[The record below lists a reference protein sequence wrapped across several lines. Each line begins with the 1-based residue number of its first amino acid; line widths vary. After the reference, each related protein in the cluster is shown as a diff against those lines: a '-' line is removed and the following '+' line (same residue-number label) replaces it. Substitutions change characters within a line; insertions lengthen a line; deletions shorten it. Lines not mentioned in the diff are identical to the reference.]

1 MARGGARAGA
11 GRPKGTGKYGE
22 KTITVRIPASMDDAV
37 KDFVENQGWQI
48 PLYASKV
55 AAGSPCWGDDHVGD
69 TLNLSEC
76 LVRDPAKTFCVQA
89 FGDSM
94 INAGI
99 EPDDIL
105 VVDSGLEAK
114 NGNIVVAAVDG
125 DLTVKRLHKTKN
137 ALSLMPENDNYRPIE
152 IGADTGFQIWGVVT
166 RIIKAAV

>member
-22 KTITVRIPASMDDAV
+22 KTITVRIPASMGDAV

-55 AAGSPCWGDDHVGD
+55 AAGSPCWGDDHVGE

-76 LVRDPAKTFCVQA
+76 LVRDSAKTFCVQA

-99 EPDDIL
+99 ELDDIL
-105 VVDSGLEAK
+105 VVDSGLDAK
-114 NGNIVVAAVDG
+114 NGNIVVAAVNG

-137 ALSLMPENDNYRPIE
+137 TLSLMPENDNYRPIKITAE
-152 IGADTGFQIWGVVT
+152 TGFQIWGVVT
-166 RIIKAAV
+166 RIIKAAI

>member
-22 KTITVRIPASMDDAV
+22 KTITVRIPASMGDAV

-48 PLYASKV
+48 PLYSSKV
-55 AAGSPCWGDDHVGD
+55 AAGTPCWGDDHVGD

-89 FGDSM
+89 HGDSM
-94 INAGI
+94 VNAGI

-105 VVDSGLEAK
+105 VVDGGIEAK
-114 NGNIVVAAVDG
+114 NGHIVVVAVDG
-125 DLTVKRLHKTKN
+125 DLTVKRLWKEKGR
-137 ALSLMPENDNYRPIE
+137 LFLKPENDNYQPIPIQE
-152 IGADTGFQIWGVVT
+152 NNSIHVWGVVT
-166 RIIKAAV
+166 SVIKRAR

>member
-1 MARGGARAGA
+1 
-11 GRPKGTGKYGE
+11 
-22 KTITVRIPASMDDAV
+22 
-37 KDFVENQGWQI
+37 
-48 PLYASKV
+48 
-55 AAGSPCWGDDHVGD
+55 
-69 TLNLSEC
+69 
-76 LVRDPAKTFCVQA
+76 
-89 FGDSM
+89 M